1 MASGERGRTRIDLV
15 VIARILDALY
25 TNGKLR
31 RTKLQ
36 MYSRLNYPR
45 FSQYLNWLLERNLV
59 EFDGDYVKLTRVG
72 VEAYERV
79 VRWMKEVIG
88 RL

>member
-1 MASGERGRTRIDLV
+1 MAAGKRGTTKVDLLV
-15 VIARILDALY
+15 VARILDALY
-25 TNGKLR
+25 ANGKLK

-45 FSQYLNWLLERNLV
+45 FSQYLGWLFDRNLV
-59 EFDGDYVKLTRVG
+59 EFDGDYVKLTKLG
-72 VEAYERV
+72 LETYEKV
-79 VRWMKEVIG
+79 VKWLKEVVG